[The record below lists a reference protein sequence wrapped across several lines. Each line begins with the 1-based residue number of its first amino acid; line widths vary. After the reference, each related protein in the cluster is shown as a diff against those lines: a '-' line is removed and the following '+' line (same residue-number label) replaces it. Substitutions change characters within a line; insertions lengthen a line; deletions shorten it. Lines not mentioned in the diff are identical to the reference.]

1 MRKLLILLF
10 LGLTVFAYGQNNNPS
25 KEEIRQKMAK
35 IRQTTNWD
43 DPVAAKKAN
52 EEIKELA
59 AQLMAANNSQANPQ
73 NNSGQEEGTDNK
85 DAQKLNELNQ
95 EMVDQKMDVY
105 AQIWKAAAGGK
116 GADIL
121 LAEPLREEIVE
132 EYKADDDKTVKNA
145 AYLEQMTTLVIDL
158 SMPGVQAVIDQMPN
172 FLGIKVLVIT
182 AGEHPVPV
190 NISAILKNAS
200 GYPLET
206 LYIINFGVFVR
217 DIPPEVTGFKRLSV
231 LGLFNNNISALPV
244 DLANLKTLKELYID
258 VNPLSTVFPC
268 AESFSSIEKL
278 GIAKTNIPD
287 SEITTLENK
296 FPGCQILTE

>member
-1 MRKLLILLF
+1 MKYLLIVVMLLVWSVSQSQ
-10 LGLTVFAYGQNNNPS
+10 TTQTP
-25 KEEIRQKMAK
+25 EQIRAQMAK

-59 AQLMAANNSQANPQ
+59 RQLMAANNSQAYTQ
-73 NNSGQEEGTDNK
+73 NNSGQEEGTENK

-95 EMVDQKMDVY
+95 EMIDQKMDVY

-145 AYLEQMTTLVIDL
+145 AFLEQMTTLVIDL

-190 NISAILKNAS
+190 NISTILKNAS

-217 DIPPEVTGFKRLSV
+217 DIPPEINGFKRLSV
-231 LGLFNNNISALPV
+231 LGLFNNNISALPA
-244 DLANLKTLKELYID
+244 DLNKLKTVKELYID

-268 AESFSSIEKL
+268 AGSFSSIEKL

-287 SEITTLENK
+287 SEIATLENK